1 MSRPL
6 KTFLRNAFSFLL
18 AFAFLYFAFRDARVA
33 DLWYSLRTANYWW
46 ILLLVPVNVLS
57 HWIRAVRW
65 RYLLKPVKTG
75 LSDRN
80 LFSGVMIGYAVNNV
94 LPRVGELV
102 RPYVLGRLEPVS
114 KSAALGTVVIERI
127 LDFTSFYF
135 IVCVMIAIYPHSLDP
150 FLPNTA
156 AVGPLFLVASLAALV
171 VFLLLFFKA
180 EAMVR
185 FLGRWKHHIPAR
197 YRGTADHILESFT
210 TGLNVSRLREHS
222 VAIILL
228 SLAMWAVYALGM
240 YVPFFS
246 LDALAARGLH
256 PGDAVLLLVIS
267 SIAWVLP
274 APGAMGT
281 YHSFVTIV
289 LVRLYGIDMTTALS
303 YSIIT
308 HEVGYIVVMA
318 LGAGFYLRDREKIG
332 NFTTMSGKGET
343 LST

>member
-1 MSRPL
+1 MSRSM
-6 KTFLRNAFSFLL
+6 KSFVRNAFSFVL
-18 AFAFLYFAFRDARVA
+18 AFAFLYFAFRDVHFS
-33 DLWYSLRTANYWW
+33 DLWYSLRTANYGW
-46 ILLLVPVNVLS
+46 ILLLIPVNIAS

-65 RYLLKPVKTG
+65 RYLLAPVKSG

-94 LPRVGELV
+94 LPRVGEFV
-102 RPYVLGRLEPVS
+102 RPYVLGRLENIS

-156 AVGPLFLVASLAALV
+156 AVGPLFLLASMAALV
-171 VFLLLFFKA
+171 VFVLMFFKA
-180 EAMVR
+180 EAMMR
-185 FLGRWKHHIPAR
+185 FLTRWKHLVPAR
-197 YRGTADHILESFT
+197 YRATTDHILESFA

-222 VAIILL
+222 VAILSL
-228 SLAMWAVYALGM
+228 SLAMWGVYALGM
-240 YVPFFS
+240 YLPFFS
-246 LDALAARGLH
+246 LDALAAKGLH
-256 PGDAVLLLVIS
+256 MGDAVLLLVIS

-281 YHSFVTIV
+281 YHSFVTVV
-289 LVRLYGIDMTTALS
+289 LMRLYGVDMTTALS

-318 LGAGFYLRDREKIG
+318 LGAGFYLRDRAKIG
-332 NFTTMSGKGET
+332 NFMMMSGKGEAS
-343 LST
+343 ST